1 MCIYCI
7 PNQSVA
13 TTPPLEV
20 LTSSSNG
27 GSIESE
33 RGNVTFS
40 CVTLPIALN
49 MSDRT
54 IYYYNSLEHVV
65 YKRTLDINS
74 QDEVSRTILLFV
86 YSIYFIV
93 VLLNWSLILIHLDLD
108 MIRLHRH
115 YTLLTELF
123 KGKLIY

>member
-1 MCIYCI
+1 MYLLYSTIYD
-7 PNQSVA
+7 QSVV

-27 GSIESE
+27 GSIEGE

-40 CVTLPIALN
+40 RVTPPIALDTL
-49 MSDRT
+49 DRT
-54 IYYYNSLEHVV
+54 VYYYNSLEHAV

-74 QDEVSRTILLFV
+74 QDEVSRAILLFV

-93 VLLNWSLILIHLDLD
+93 VC
-108 MIRLHRH
+108 
-115 YTLLTELF
+115 
-123 KGKLIY
+123 

>member
-1 MCIYCI
+1 MCIILCVYCI

-20 LTSSSNG
+20 LTSSSKG
-27 GSIESE
+27 GSIEGE

-40 CVTLPIALN
+40 RVTPPITLDTL
-49 MSDRT
+49 DRT
-54 IYYYNSLEHVV
+54 VYYYNSLEHAV
-65 YKRTLDINS
+65 YKQTLDINS

-93 VLLNWSLILIHLDLD
+93 VC
-108 MIRLHRH
+108 
-115 YTLLTELF
+115 
-123 KGKLIY
+123 